1 MGQGSAKRRIGSLAL
16 AAGLAVGALVGGTP
30 GCIAAE
36 PVPVADT
43 AAPSAAALEFVRRT
57 GLNNN
62 FVQLLAKFG
71 AMTRTV
77 QSLIGKFGLEAVT
90 EVFRAQVNQTVGKY
104 GDEWTANLAR
114 IYGAE
119 FTAEELD
126 SLATQRNDSPH
137 FARMVAFRDTAGKRM
152 RAASNDLMEKALF
165 EVVKGTAEHF
175 PTPGK

>member
-1 MGQGSAKRRIGSLAL
+1 MKRLIGSLLVAF
-16 AAGLAVGALVGGTP
+16 GLAVGFLIVDVQGGA
-30 GCIAAE
+30 AAE
-36 PVPVADT
+36 PAPAADT

-119 FTAEELD
+119 FTAAELD

-137 FARMVAFRDTAGKRM
+137 FARMVAFRDTAGRRM

-165 EVVKGTAEHF
+165 EVVKGTTEHF
-175 PTPGK
+175 PTLGK

>member
-1 MGQGSAKRRIGSLAL
+1 MKRLISSLLVACGLSAGVLMADVPGS
-16 AAGLAVGALVGGTP
+16 V
-30 GCIAAE
+30 AAE
-36 PVPVADT
+36 PASAAAT

-175 PTPGK
+175 PTLSK

>member
-1 MGQGSAKRRIGSLAL
+1 MKRLIGSLLVACGL
-16 AAGLAVGALVGGTP
+16 SAGVLIADVAGSA
-30 GCIAAE
+30 AAE

-43 AAPSAAALEFVRRT
+43 AAPSVAALEFVRRT

-90 EVFRAQVNQTVGKY
+90 EVFRAQVNRTVGKY

>member
-1 MGQGSAKRRIGSLAL
+1 MKRLIGSLLVAF
-16 AAGLAVGALVGGTP
+16 GLSVGFLIVDVPGGS
-30 GCIAAE
+30 AAE
-36 PVPVADT
+36 PATAAAP

-104 GDEWTANLAR
+104 GEEWTANLAR

-126 SLATQRNDSPH
+126 SLATRCNDSPH

-175 PTPGK
+175 PTLSK

>member
-1 MGQGSAKRRIGSLAL
+1 MKRLICSLLVAFGLSVGFLIVDVPGSA
-16 AAGLAVGALVGGTP
+16 
-30 GCIAAE
+30 AAE
-36 PVPVADT
+36 PVLAGDA
-43 AAPSAAALEFVRRT
+43 AAPSAAALEFVQRT

-77 QSLIGKFGLEAVT
+77 QSLIGKFGLETVT
-90 EVFRAQVNQTVGKY
+90 EVFRAKVNQTVDKY

-137 FARMVAFRDTAGKRM
+137 FARMLAFSDTAGKRM

-175 PTPGK
+175 PTLSK

>member
-1 MGQGSAKRRIGSLAL
+1 MKRLIGSLLVAF
-16 AAGLAVGALVGGTP
+16 GLSVGFLIVDVRGSA
-30 GCIAAE
+30 AAE
-36 PVPVADT
+36 PGSAADT

-137 FARMVAFRDTAGKRM
+137 FARMVAFRDTAGRRM

-175 PTPGK
+175 PTVGK

>member
-1 MGQGSAKRRIGSLAL
+1 MRRLIGSLIIAC
-16 AAGLAVGALVGGTP
+16 GLSLVSVTSTVS
-30 GCIAAE
+30 AAE
-36 PVPVADT
+36 PPRAADT
-43 AAPSAAALEFVRRT
+43 AAPSAAALSFVQRT

-77 QSLIGKFGLEAVT
+77 QSLIAEHGLETVT
-90 EVFRAQVNQTVGKY
+90 EVYRTKVNQAVGKY

-126 SLATQRNDSPH
+126 SLATQRKDSPH

-165 EVVKGTAEHF
+165 DVVKGMAEHF
-175 PTPGK
+175 PAPRK